1 MFRKLLFA
9 SAVLAGTMLAV
20 RADAP
25 GGSWGAWG
33 VDLTTLDQ
41 SQKPGDDFFRYAV
54 GSWLK
59 RTEIP
64 SDRTFTG
71 VDLIIDETSLKPRIR
86 SIVEDPAGAKAP
98 EGSPARQVADFYA
111 SYMDTKTIESRGLE
125 PLKEDFA
132 AIERIANATDLSRA
146 LAMNFRQGVRG
157 PFSGWVDIDSKRPDR
172 YIVRFWQ
179 GGLSFG
185 DRDYYLMDTP
195 EFTGL
200 RTKFVAHV
208 SAMMAHAGMPD
219 AKAQAEQVLA
229 LETEIAKVHWPVEK
243 SRDDDLTYN
252 LWTKAEFPAKA
263 PGADWAAVFEAL
275 SVSGQTE
282 FLVSQ
287 PDAMAG
293 MAKLIAGR
301 PLAQWKAYLRYQ
313 LLAGWAT
320 SLPQRFDD
328 ERFAFYGKA
337 LRGQTAQLARWKR
350 GMDLMDGVLGEAIG
364 QVYVAR
370 HFPPSAKAE
379 VLGMIDVFRT
389 ALGARIQ
396 AASWMSPS
404 TKTEAMAKLN
414 AFGAKIG
421 YPDRWKDYS
430 SMKVSRSRL
439 AENMRAAQEWSYQF
453 DLNKLGKP
461 IDRSE
466 WAMTPQTNN
475 AYYSPQLNE
484 IAFPAGILQPPYY
497 DPKADLAVKYGSIG
511 ATIGHEMGHG
521 FDDQGRKSDSKGQ
534 LRDWW
539 TKEDAERYMAEAR
552 KLVKQYSE
560 FSPVKGIFLNG
571 QQTLGENIADVA
583 GLIVAFDAYQ
593 LALGGKTA
601 PVIDGFTG
609 EQRFFLAYAQSWM
622 TKTRDE
628 RLRDQAVS
636 GVHSPA
642 EFRVNGAVR
651 NIDAWY
657 AAFGVTPA
665 HKLYLKPEDR
675 ARPW

>member
-1 MFRKLLFA
+1 MASVLLA
-9 SAVLAGTMLAV
+9 ATTVV
-20 RADAP
+20 VQADTA
-25 GGSWGAWG
+25 GGSWGRWG
-33 VDLTTLDQ
+33 VDLTTLDVA
-41 SQKPGDDFFRYAV
+41 QKPGDDFFRYAV

-64 SDRTFTG
+64 KDRTFTG
-71 VDLIIDETSLKPRIR
+71 VDLIIDETSLKPRLR
-86 SIVEDPAGAKAP
+86 AIVEDPAGARAA
-98 EGSPARQVADFYA
+98 EGTPARQVADFYA
-111 SYMDTKTIESRGLE
+111 SYMDTKTIERRGLE
-125 PLKEDFA
+125 PLEDELA
-132 AIERIANATDLSRA
+132 AIERIGSVQDLSRA
-146 LAMNFRQGVRG
+146 LALNFRQGVRS
-157 PFSGWVDIDSKRPDR
+157 PFSGWIDIDSKRPDR

-185 DRDYYLMDTP
+185 DRDYYLKDTA
-195 EFTGL
+195 EFKEL
-200 RTKFVAHV
+200 RTKFVAHAG
-208 SAMMAHAGMPD
+208 AMLTLAGFADGP
-219 AKAQAEQVLA
+219 AQATQILA

-243 SRDDDLTYN
+243 SRDDELTYN
-252 LWTKAEFPAKA
+252 LWTAKEFASKAA
-263 PGADWAAVFEAL
+263 GVDWPAVFAAM
-275 SVSGQTE
+275 SVEGQTE

-293 MAKLIAGR
+293 IALLIAER
-301 PLAQWKAYLRYQ
+301 PLSDWKAYLRYQ
-313 LLAGWAT
+313 LLAGWAS
-320 SLPQRFDD
+320 SLPQRFDE

-337 LRGQTAQLARWKR
+337 LRGQTAQQARWKR
-350 GMDLMDGVLGEAIG
+350 GMDLLDGVLGEAVG

-370 HFPPSAKAE
+370 YFPPSAKAE
-379 VLGMIDVFRT
+379 VLGMVSVFRQ

-396 AASWMSPS
+396 AATWMSPS

-421 YPDRWKDYS
+421 YPDKWKDYS
-430 SMKVSRSRL
+430 SMKVARGDL
-439 AENMRAAQEWSYQF
+439 AGNMRAAQEWSYQF
-453 DLNKLGKP
+453 ELNKLGKP

-466 WAMTPQTNN
+466 WSMTPQTNN

-484 IAFPAGILQPPYY
+484 IVFPAGILQAPYY

-521 FDDQGRKSDSKGQ
+521 FDDQGRKSDAKGQ

-552 KLVKQYSE
+552 KLVKQYSGY
-560 FSPVKGIFLNG
+560 SPVKGIFLNG
-571 QQTLGENIADVA
+571 QQTLGENIADLA
-583 GLIVAFDAYQ
+583 GLIVAFDAYK
-593 LALGGKTA
+593 LALGGREA

-628 RLRDQAVS
+628 RLRDQTVS

-651 NIDAWY
+651 NVDAWY
-657 AAFGVTPA
+657 AAFGVTPD